1 MKKIGLTRRLA
12 RQAGV
17 SRAVAADQLD
27 RAVHDILR
35 KLRKGRTVVLPGLG
49 ILSPG
54 KKSAIQFEPQELAK
68 GGRGAR

>member
-17 SRAVAADQLD
+17 SKAVAADQLD
-27 RAVHDILR
+27 RAVHDILK

-49 ILSPG
+49 ILSAG
-54 KKSAIQFEPQELAK
+54 KKPGVEFKPEEPAR
-68 GGRGAR
+68 GGRGAK